1 MAKLTKTE
9 VKQKAQDRILM
20 VHLRQ
25 EKKVETKGQLRGM
38 KYCWVTE

>member
-25 EKKVETKGQLRGM
+25 EKKHHREAVRA
-38 KYCWVTE
+38 